1 MILSVEE
8 LYSMEHKLTVTL
20 PDEIYQP
27 LIEAALKQGRTPEE
41 ILVERLARSVP
52 QSHRNTSEL
61 GTQTKPD
68 SLEQLFGSI
77 SLGHP
82 TGADNES
89 IDRDLAREYG
99 ATHGEEE

>member
-1 MILSVEE
+1 
-8 LYSMEHKLTVTL
+8 MEHKLTVTL

-41 ILVERLARSVP
+41 ILVERSVP
-52 QSHRNTSEL
+52 QSHRDTNKSDV
-61 GTQTKPD
+61 QTKPD